1 MLNLINQ
8 NAAQVES
15 PISNLSRNQ
24 SPIDREVEKKL
35 TSKQKEILNSKSLH
49 MTLNKEVNID
59 KEGNDIVK
67 RSKGPA
73 RLSKDSIGNIQS
85 FEQVLMAN

>member
-1 MLNLINQ
+1 MNQ

-15 PISNLSRNQ
+15 PMSNRSRNQ

-59 KEGNDIVK
+59 KEGNDIVR
-67 RSKGPA
+67 RSKGPG
-73 RLSKDSIGNIQS
+73 RLSKDSIGNIQL
-85 FEQVLMAN
+85 FEQAFMAN

>member
-1 MLNLINQ
+1 MNQ

-15 PISNLSRNQ
+15 PMSNLSRNH
-24 SPIDREVEKKL
+24 SPIEREAEKKL

-49 MTLNKEVNID
+49 MTLNKEVNLD

-67 RSKGPA
+67 RSKGPG
-73 RLSKDSIGNIQS
+73 RLSKDSIGNIQF
-85 FEQVLMAN
+85 FEQVLIAN

>member
-1 MLNLINQ
+1 MLNLMNQ

-15 PISNLSRNQ
+15 PMSNLSRNH

-59 KEGNDIVK
+59 REGHDIVK
-67 RSKGPA
+67 RSKGPG
-73 RLSKDSIGNIQS
+73 RLSRDSLGNYQLI
-85 FEQVLMAN
+85 EQAFMNN